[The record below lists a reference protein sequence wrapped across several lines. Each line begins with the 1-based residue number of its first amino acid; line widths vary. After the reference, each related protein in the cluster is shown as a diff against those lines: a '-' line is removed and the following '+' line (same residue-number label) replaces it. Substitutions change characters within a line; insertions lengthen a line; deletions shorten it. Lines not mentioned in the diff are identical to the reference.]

1 MEPLHRDKRTPGGAV
16 RARAQSASDK
26 LASIPAPDRTNG
38 EAHVFGN
45 FFLFFFLFGKIVSI
59 IRIING
65 SLFFLFFFF
74 YFVRLA
80 SGIGFMKYWR
90 IIN

>member
-1 MEPLHRDKRTPGGAV
+1 M

-26 LASIPAPDRTNG
+26 LASIPAPDRANG

-65 SLFFLFFFF
+65 SLFFLFFFLFCKVSEWNRF
-74 YFVRLA
+74 YEILE
-80 SGIGFMKYWR
+80 
-90 IIN
+90 NN

>member
-26 LASIPAPDRTNG
+26 LASIPAPDRANG

-45 FFLFFFLFGKIVSI
+45 FFLFSFFVWKD
-59 IRIING
+59 RID
-65 SLFFLFFFF
+65 
-74 YFVRLA
+74 Y
-80 SGIGFMKYWR
+80 
-90 IIN
+90 

>member
-1 MEPLHRDKRTPGGAV
+1 M

-74 YFVRLA
+74 IL
-80 SGIGFMKYWR
+80 
-90 IIN
+90 